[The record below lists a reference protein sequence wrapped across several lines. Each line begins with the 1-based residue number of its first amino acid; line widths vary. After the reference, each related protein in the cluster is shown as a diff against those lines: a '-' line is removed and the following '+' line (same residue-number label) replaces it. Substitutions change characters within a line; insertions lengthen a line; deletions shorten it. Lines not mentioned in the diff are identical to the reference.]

1 MPDDETT
8 EDDITTSI
16 PRGKVLQYR
25 RPDHRP
31 DHGPDHGPGLR
42 PQQEKQTR
50 SSVYINDEPLDR
62 TVNRLN
68 LAIIHLQRLQEQV
81 DIMQASVK
89 YFSIISGTML
99 GIAILLILIGSG

>member
-1 MPDDETT
+1 MPDDDSNNQ
-8 EDDITTSI
+8 DDT

-25 RPDHRP
+25 RPDHP
-31 DHGPDHGPGLR
+31 P
-42 PQQEKQTR
+42 PQQEKPTR
-50 SSVYINDEPLDR
+50 PVYINDEPLDR

-99 GIAILLILIGSG
+99 GIAILLMILGSG